1 MTAENE
7 FVATLYKCLV
17 PALGSD
23 GKPLPTGT
31 DFRIRIE
38 QQTLLMKTSQR
49 WGSFMGSKKY
59 YHLRFYQL
67 NIATGMLKNFVI
79 DGDKR

>member
-1 MTAENE
+1 M
-7 FVATLYKCLV
+7 
-17 PALGSD
+17 
-23 GKPLPTGT
+23 GT

-67 NIATGMLKNFVI
+67 NIATGMLKAFVI
-79 DGDKR
+79 DGDKREEKGALDLRNKVVHVKRLSCTFK